1 MKLAIFSDI
10 HGNLEALDAVLAHPD
25 MKSADRAVCLG
36 DVIGYG
42 ADPSDCLARVR
53 QRTDKI
59 LLGNHESAV
68 AHPEELEF
76 FNGYART
83 ALEWTREQL
92 SPEEIAFISALPY
105 THCESADVLCV
116 HSAPCRPHE
125 WTYIVGLDTARP
137 ELACFT
143 ETICFVG
150 HSHVPLAVEVD
161 ASGASRL
168 IDFPIRLQ
176 NGSRYLVN
184 VGGVG
189 QPRDR
194 DPRAAFALYDSDAR
208 IVSLRRVEYPIERAQ
223 EKIIAA
229 GLPPFLAARLAAGR

>member
-1 MKLAIFSDI
+1 VRLAIFSDI

-25 MKSADRAVCLG
+25 MSGADRAICLG

-68 AHPEELEF
+68 AHPEELEY

-83 ALEWTREQL
+83 ALEWTRDQL

-105 THCESADVLCV
+105 TFRESPDILCV
-116 HSAPCRPHE
+116 HSAPCRPQE

-143 ETICFVG
+143 ETLCFVG
-150 HSHVPLAVEVD
+150 HSHVPLAVEVEPG
-161 ASGASRL
+161 GASRL
-168 IDFPIRLQ
+168 VDFPIRIQ

-194 DPRAAFALYDSDAR
+194 DPRAAFMLYDSDAR
-208 IVSLRRVEYPIERAQ
+208 TVSLRRVEYPIERAQ